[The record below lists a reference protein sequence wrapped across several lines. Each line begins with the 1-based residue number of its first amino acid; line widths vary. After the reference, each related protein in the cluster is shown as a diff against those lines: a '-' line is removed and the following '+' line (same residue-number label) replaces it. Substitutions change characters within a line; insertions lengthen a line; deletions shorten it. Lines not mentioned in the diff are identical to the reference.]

1 MRWCGP
7 FCRPAP
13 PPVAATHTPPS
24 TVDVASQLALL
35 VALVSLWAAWALSR
49 YLRIG
54 SGVAVGAS
62 GASQEEPKREVPAA
76 QQARPRRSGCGRR
89 GLDAAAEAARGA
101 AGDILIELPA
111 GWFNVAPGSA
121 VCKVVKVASG
131 RTFGPFAEKTLACN
145 REAKQAFDQVCRN
158 GGFTQSWEKQAGP
171 DGYIAMKKIPVI
183 LLIKLM
189 LGLPQEAEAAV
200 ETLTGAFAI
209 CMMPHT
215 RTCMNV
221 IVGRKRVP
229 GPSGQGFAVDKF
241 SLYYPEN
248 TAMDAQY
255 GKSWPLLLG
264 YSFRTA
270 VLNGSLNRGSL
281 YGLQTGTIPAEEGTR
296 FDAAD
301 HGLIIDDASAYEDC
315 AYVEIR
321 AGESDLERHRRIEGM
336 VTAMVAAYGKSTLA
350 LSYQPEE
357 KAAGMTALESEWA
370 LLKKQL

>member
-1 MRWCGP
+1 MLP
-7 FCRPAP
+7 
-13 PPVAATHTPPS
+13 T
-24 TVDVASQLALL
+24 TVDLASQLPLL
-35 VALVSLWAAWALSR
+35 VALVSLWVAWALAR
-49 YLRIG
+49 YLRTG
-54 SGVAVGAS
+54 KVLAVSAS
-62 GASQEEPKREVPAA
+62 PEEPVRQAPEA
-76 QQARPRRSGCGRR
+76 QQARPRTSGRGRR
-89 GLDAAAEAARGA
+89 GPDEAAEAGA

-131 RTFGPFAEKTLACN
+131 RTFGPFAEKTLVCN
-145 REAKQAFDQVCRN
+145 REAKQAFDQVCRD

-171 DGYIAMKKIPVI
+171 DGFTAMKKIPVI

-189 LGLPQEAEAAV
+189 LGLPQDAEEAV

-221 IVGRKRVP
+221 IVGRHPAP
-229 GPSGQGFAVDKF
+229 GPSGQMGFAVDKF

-248 TAMDAQY
+248 AAMDAQH
-255 GKSWPLLLG
+255 GKHWPLLLG

-281 YGLQTGTIPAEEGTR
+281 YGLQTGTIRAKEGTR

-315 AYVEIR
+315 AYVEMR
-321 AGESDLERHRRIEGM
+321 AGEADQARQQRIEGM
-336 VTAMVAAYGKSTLA
+336 VAAMVAAYGKSTLA
-350 LSYQPEE
+350 LSYEPEE